1 MNPVSSDK
9 SSGNGRA
16 ATRASYGSN
25 SFERINQSQK
35 HEWEQLL
42 IGHGLLFYII
52 LNLYLIVTSRIADL
66 VPTVPSSRWLTH
78 IKIGTY
84 KSNSRVSKNGVI

>member
-1 MNPVSSDK
+1 MNLASSEK
-9 SSGNGRA
+9 SPAETVGQLLGLA
-16 ATRASYGSN
+16 IYGSN

-42 IGHGLLFYII
+42 IGLLFYII

-66 VPTVPSSRWLTH
+66 VHTVA
-78 IKIGTY
+78 
-84 KSNSRVSKNGVI
+84 NSWICLAD

>member
-1 MNPVSSDK
+1 MNLASSDN

-42 IGHGLLFYII
+42 ANWFAILHYIKPI
-52 LNLYLIVTSRIADL
+52 
-66 VPTVPSSRWLTH
+66 SS
-78 IKIGTY
+78 
-84 KSNSRVSKNGVI
+84 SN

>member
-1 MNPVSSDK
+1 MLYYFDLTLHKAMNLASSDN

-25 SFERINQSQK
+25 SFECINQPQK

-42 IGHGLLFYII
+42 ANWFAILHYIKPI
-52 LNLYLIVTSRIADL
+52 
-66 VPTVPSSRWLTH
+66 SS
-78 IKIGTY
+78 
-84 KSNSRVSKNGVI
+84 SN

>member
-1 MNPVSSDK
+1 MNLASSDN

-16 ATRASYGSN
+16 ATMASYVSN

-42 IGHGLLFYII
+42 IVLLFYII
-52 LNLYLIVTSRIADL
+52 LNLYLVVTSRVADL
-66 VPTVPSSRWLTH
+66 VPTVASSWICLAD
-78 IKIGTY
+78 
-84 KSNSRVSKNGVI
+84 

>member
-1 MNPVSSDK
+1 MNLASSDK

-35 HEWEQLL
+35 HEWKQLL
-42 IGHGLLFYII
+42 IGLLFYII
-52 LNLYLIVTSRIADL
+52 LNLYLVVTSRIADL
-66 VPTVPSSRWLTH
+66 VPTVASSWICLAD
-78 IKIGTY
+78 
-84 KSNSRVSKNGVI
+84 

>member
-1 MNPVSSDK
+1 MNLVSSDK
-9 SSGNGRA
+9 SSGNGRT

-42 IGHGLLFYII
+42 MGLLFYII
-52 LNLYLIVTSRIADL
+52 LNLYLVARSNNIRG
-66 VPTVPSSRWLTH
+66 RECLTL
-78 IKIGTY
+78 Y
-84 KSNSRVSKNGVI
+84 RAV